1 MVGAGCGTQ
10 CLPLYRYDNLG
21 NRLDNITDWAL
32 AQFRTHYAAP
42 QPPGGSE
49 PPGGLLGKRDIFHYV
64 YAVLHH
70 PAYRQKYE
78 LNLKREF
85 PRIPFYDDFWQWAAW
100 GEQLMSLHLHYETI
114 EPAPLLRTDL
124 DPEQTRT
131 AYKSRLKADKENGLI
146 ELDTLTSLSGIP
158 ASAWEYKLGNRSAL
172 EWVLDR
178 YKERTPKDPTIAKQF
193 NSYRFRDYK
202 EDVIDLLGRVCTVS
216 LQTMSLIAQIP
227 SDILQQD
234 G

>member
-1 MVGAGCGTQ
+1 MT
-10 CLPLYRYDNLG
+10 PP
-21 NRLDNITDWAL
+21 IT
-32 AQFRTHYAAP
+32 
-42 QPPGGSE
+42 
-49 PPGGLLGKRDIFHYV
+49 KRDIFHYV

-100 GEQLMSLHLHYETI
+100 GEQLMALHLHYETS
-114 EPAPLLRTDL
+114 APFPLQRTDIN
-124 DPEQTRT
+124 PEETRI
-131 AYKSRLKADKENGLI
+131 AYKARLKADKENGLI
-146 ELDTLTSLSGIP
+146 ELDTLTTLSGIP
-158 ASAWEYKLGNRSAL
+158 ASAWDYKLGNRSAL

-178 YKERTPKDPTIAKQF
+178 YKERKPKDPTIAKQF

-202 EDVIDLLGRVCTVS
+202 EDVIDLLGKVCTVS
-216 LQTMSLIAQIP
+216 VETMKIINAMPEDIP
-227 SDILQQD
+227 PQE